1 MSKMKTYIKLEAK
14 DKKPALK
21 ALRKLAIDMP
31 KVCVMD
37 TGLAESLGIDTAQGS
52 GPGGIPG
59 AGGGGSLGSIEMV
72 MNYFGGPSSITKERC
87 ETIVSSSETD
97 LGEYDFVYE
106 WMDKP
111 EKAQLDTLAV
121 DIAKALKPTG
131 AKHTIHNK

>member
-1 MSKMKTYIKLEAK
+1 MNTYVKIEAK

-31 KVCVMD
+31 KVCIMD
-37 TGLAESLGIDTAQGS
+37 TGMQEDLGVDVGLGS
-52 GPGGIPG
+52 GPGGISG
-59 AGGGGSLGSIEMV
+59 AGGGGSLGSIQMV
-72 MNYFGGPSSITKERC
+72 MSYFGGPSSISKERC
-87 ETIVSSSETD
+87 DTIVSTKDHD

-106 WMDKP
+106 WKDKP
-111 EKAQLDTLAV
+111 TKSQLDKLEV